1 MDAAAGFGLWD
12 PLNTVSAHLIPQV
25 AVDLVAHDREN
36 DFLEAPEIGATS
48 VDDLDLPALLLGKTA
63 VHAEEVSCE
72 EGGLIPAGAGADLND
87 DVSSSIL
94 VFNQDAVHELLLG
107 KLELRG
113 ELFNLLERQLP
124 QLRFFLG
131 VFGDLPIVGYGFKQ
145 LPVPLVLVDHLGERA
160 AFARQQAQPRWFGEE
175 LRVCELLLN
184 LCEALLGFLQ
194 LLFNR
199 GGKHGSSVSR
209 RTTALMALLRRPAF
223 KQGGLPATD
232 QGRS

>member
-1 MDAAAGFGLWD
+1 MDAAAGLGLRD
-12 PLNTVSAHLIPQV
+12 PLDAVSAHLVPQV
-25 AVDLVAHDREN
+25 AVDLVAGDREN
-36 DFLEAPEIGATS
+36 DFLKAPEIGAAS
-48 VDDLDLPALLLGKTA
+48 VDHLDFPALLLGKTA
-63 VHAEEVSCE
+63 VHAEEVSRE
-72 EGGLIPAGAGADLND
+72 ESGLISAGAGADLND
-87 DVSSSIL
+87 DVSSAIF

-113 ELFNLLERQLP
+113 ELFNLLERQLS

-145 LPVPLVLVDHLGERA
+145 FPVAPVLVDHLGERA
-160 AFARQQAQPRWFGEE
+160 AFARQQAQPRWLGEE
-175 LRVCELLLN
+175 LGVRELLLH
-184 LCEALLGFLQ
+184 LSEALLGFLQ

-199 GGKHGSSVSR
+199 GRKHDSSVSR

-223 KQGGLPATD
+223 KQEGLPATD